1 MRKLIGDVRNK
12 EYTKESWQSWYNRT
26 NSGKL
31 VRQASTAA
39 CILNE
44 MIFGLS
50 DQAVDDWKTRF
61 HNNISGW
68 NVSVKKDLRSQLI
81 DCIGSILHEYLSPE
95 IWNLPLDQP
104 NVEAVDV
111 TVHFCHDNA
120 MLHQVMIDGIGIFN
134 LCLKSD
140 FVSSGFLHSSL
151 YVLLENLICSNFQVR
166 HASDAVLH
174 VISVTSGYPTVSL
187 AASI

>member
-1 MRKLIGDVRNK
+1 MILDGSKSEGNLSIIKDIPLSYLRKLIGDVRNK

-50 DQAVDDWKTRF
+50 DQAIDGLKTRF
-61 HNNISGW
+61 HNNLSGW

-95 IWNLPLDQP
+95 IWNLPLELS
-104 NVEAVDV
+104 NVGTGGV
-111 TVHFCHDNA
+111 TMHLFRDNA
-120 MLHQVMIDGIGIFN
+120 MLHQVITYI
-134 LCLKSD
+134 L
-140 FVSSGFLHSSL
+140 SSL
-151 YVLLENLICSNFQVR
+151 L
-166 HASDAVLH
+166 
-174 VISVTSGYPTVSL
+174 
-187 AASI
+187 